1 MENFAIVETIL
12 RDRFD
17 FYGEI
22 RDKKGLKT
30 KIKFMLMTTFAFLA
44 LYGAVMG
51 TSHSP
56 FQAISS
62 MLKLPVLFLA
72 TLMICTPSLHFFNVF
87 FGSRQTL
94 LQTVSAILT
103 GFTTTSVLLVS
114 FAPITL
120 FFSMS
125 SGNYAFFKLLNVF
138 FFAVSAALGL
148 VFMRQG
154 LQVVSETDNPDGYRT
169 RRIIFALWIVLYA
182 FVGSQMAWT
191 LSPFIGDPGEP
202 FIIFRQ
208 VGGNFYADVLNSI
221 GQLAS
226 F

>member
-22 RDKKGLKT
+22 RDSKGLKT
-30 KIKFMLMTTFAFLA
+30 KIKFRLMTTFAFLA

-51 TSHSP
+51 TSHGP

-154 LQVVSETDNPDGYRT
+154 LQVVSETDNPHGYRT
-169 RRIIFALWIVLYA
+169 RRIIFALWILLYA

-191 LSPFIGDPGEP
+191 LSPFIGDPDAP
-202 FIIFRQ
+202 FVIF
-208 VGGNFYADVLNSI
+208 
-221 GQLAS
+221 
-226 F
+226 